1 MAEAEIKEKIEF
13 FSVSLSK
20 NKMTRINKNVNKP
33 KKNRSRL
40 YSLFFSFA
48 LRQAI
53 NKLPK
58 NIINFGII

>member
-1 MAEAEIKEKIEF
+1 MAEAEIKEIEF

-40 YSLFFSFA
+40 YSLFFFCSKA
-48 LRQAI
+48 SHQ
-53 NKLPK
+53 
-58 NIINFGII
+58 